1 MEGEAIKALARF
13 GPEWVMGGL
22 ILLGLF
28 ILGKQFLEEL
38 KTQNRRKADLAEKES
53 DRRAEIELKREERKR
68 EELAERTERDR
79 ERSKMEGSI
88 AVQMERSNSLID
100 GMKTLMESVL
110 ASNEALHNDFIT
122 SRERSQGMADDLTH
136 VRDRV
141 DLLYEKES
149 SR

>member
-1 MEGEAIKALARF
+1 MESEAIRALARF
-13 GPEWVMGGL
+13 GPEWVIGGL
-22 ILLGLF
+22 ILVGMF
-28 ILGKQFLEEL
+28 VLGKQFLDEYKL
-38 KTQNRRKADLAEKES
+38 QNKRKADLAEKES
-53 DRRAEIELKREERKR
+53 ERQAEIELSRENRKR
-68 EELAERTERDR
+68 EELAERTKRDR
-79 ERSKMEGSI
+79 ERSEMEGRI
-88 AVQMERSNSLID
+88 AAQMERSNSLMD

-110 ASNEALHNDFIT
+110 ASNEALHTDFVT